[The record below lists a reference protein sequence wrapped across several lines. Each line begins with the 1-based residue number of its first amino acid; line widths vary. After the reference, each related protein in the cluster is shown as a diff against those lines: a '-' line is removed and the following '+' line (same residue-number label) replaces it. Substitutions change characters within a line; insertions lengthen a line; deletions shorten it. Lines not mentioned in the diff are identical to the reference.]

1 MCGII
6 GTISLDNSIYKIK
19 SSLEKLEYRGYDS
32 SGIGYKENNELKI
45 IKKTGKLK
53 NLFQNLNNVNSNLI
67 IAHTRWA
74 THGEANEI
82 NAHPHISNNHKY
94 LVVHNGIIENYLDIK
109 NKYLSNYN
117 FISDTDTEILPNLV
131 DYYFNQG
138 FTILESLNK
147 IQKILKGNN
156 AFLLLSKDEDNIY
169 FLKNNAPLIISVK
182 DNNNFISSDIN
193 ATLEY
198 TNKVIYLPE
207 LSYGY
212 LNLKEIKIYDLNH
225 NLYDYKIEIVN
236 LKSDDVKKNNFK
248 YYMLK
253 EIYDIPKSLKD
264 TINYYKNN
272 KIKIPKDYF
281 NDITNIKIL
290 GCGTSYHSGLIGK
303 KLIEEYLNINTEVEI
318 SSEFNYNKNIYHKN
332 TLYIL
337 ISQSGE
343 TIDTILS
350 SKLIKNNNL
359 KSISITN
366 VNNSTLT
373 HYTDYSLYLKCGP
386 EIAVASTKAYNTQIL
401 MFYILISYLLN
412 DNNLLKDLNNIINKL
427 DISSYDNQ
435 IKEKAKKYKK
445 FNQIFFIGRNY
456 DYIQSLESA
465 LKLKEISYIHSE
477 AYPSGELKHGTLALI
492 NKKSLVICINT
503 NDKLK
508 EKTLLSL
515 KEIEARKAKTLLISK
530 DDNSFIQL
538 PNIDYKLLPIISI
551 IPSQLFSY
559 YISIY
564 KNLNP
569 DKPRNLAKSVT
580 VE

>member
-1 MCGII
+1 M
-6 GTISLDNSIYKIK
+6 
-19 SSLEKLEYRGYDS
+19 
-32 SGIGYKENNELKI
+32 
-45 IKKTGKLK
+45 
-53 NLFQNLNNVNSNLI
+53 
-67 IAHTRWA
+67 
-74 THGEANEI
+74 
-82 NAHPHISNNHKY
+82 
-94 LVVHNGIIENYLDIK
+94 
-109 NKYLSNYN
+109 
-117 FISDTDTEILPNLV
+117 
-131 DYYFNQG
+131 
-138 FTILESLNK
+138 
-147 IQKILKGNN
+147 
-156 AFLLLSKDEDNIY
+156 
-169 FLKNNAPLIISVK
+169 
-182 DNNNFISSDIN
+182 
-193 ATLEY
+193 
-198 TNKVIYLPE
+198 
-207 LSYGY
+207 
-212 LNLKEIKIYDLNH
+212 
-225 NLYDYKIEIVN
+225 
-236 LKSDDVKKNNFK
+236 
-248 YYMLK
+248 
-253 EIYDIPKSLKD
+253 
-264 TINYYKNN
+264 
-272 KIKIPKDYF
+272 
-281 NDITNIKIL
+281 
-290 GCGTSYHSGLIGK
+290 
-303 KLIEEYLNINTEVEI
+303 
-318 SSEFNYNKNIYHKN
+318 
-332 TLYIL
+332 
-337 ISQSGE
+337 
-343 TIDTILS
+343 S